1 MHYTLNNLTNVQETA
16 KSAKSEPIICKLAD
30 LGQARSKLLKT
41 RVIKNNNSRTHFVR
55 PIRPSPAYMAREMLV
70 AESIL
75 KSAGIE
81 QLKTVDVWALVTTF
95 SSS

>member
-1 MHYTLNNLTNVQETA
+1 MHYALNNLTNVQETA

-41 RVIKNNNSRTHFVR
+41 RVINNNSRTHFVR
-55 PIRPSPAYMAREMLV
+55 PVRPSPAYMAREMLV
-70 AESIL
+70 VESIL